1 MQYEL
6 HCTQS
11 EKTSMVL
18 GDLTLKVK
26 LCQKYYDVQQI
37 TKLKATQNRIKHTS
51 HQLTLISVEAP
62 TNVNFF
68 TTHQHNPLT

>member
-37 TKLKATQNRIKHTS
+37 TKLKATQNIR
-51 HQLTLISVEAP
+51 
-62 TNVNFF
+62 
-68 TTHQHNPLT
+68 